1 MLMVDV
7 ETFNYPIL
15 SFFFFSNK
23 SRAWISE
30 WYVKQR
36 FPPNLD
42 HFTVI
47 ITEKGNKVLNSSGS
61 WIEGISATKV

>member
-1 MLMVDV
+1 MVDM

-15 SFFFFSNK
+15 SFFFFFFSNK

-30 WYVKQR
+30 WYVKQC

-47 ITEKGNKVLNSSGS
+47 ITEKGNKVLDSLDS
-61 WIEGISATKV
+61 WIEGISATEV